1 MYSHVEQALSDAD
14 WLIARLK
21 TELTTTSSS
30 DDSSDGTSS
39 QPALTQAEGLCSSLC
54 ERMMSVVVA
63 CSELAQ
69 SAVMPGAP
77 TEGLLKVCHASYTAT
92 HLGLDMVLWWLL
104 VGRLSYDS

>member
-39 QPALTQAEGLCSSLC
+39 QPALTQAESLCSSLC

-63 CSELAQ
+63 CSELVQ
-69 SAVMPGAP
+69 SAVLPGVP

-92 HLGLDMVLWWLL
+92 YLGLDMILWWLL
-104 VGRLSYDS
+104 VGRL